1 MKNAHKVLW
10 MEGMFLRPH
19 HFQQADEYVDARLRQ
34 WGALQ
39 RAYNWGFSSL
49 KLDESQLAL
58 GKISLLA
65 ASGIMPDGTTFE
77 FTETDE
83 APPTL
88 EISPS
93 LRSQIITLAIPAY
106 LAGRESVSF
115 DDAPDSLA
123 RYQAFE
129 KEVNDVNALTLGS
142 TTLHCG
148 RLRLR
153 LLPKNELNGE
163 WIAMGVLRVLEKNQ
177 DGVVILDTGYIPPL
191 LNCWAN
197 SLLQRMTSDLY
208 GLLLQRCQQ
217 LSRHLQYNGSSTR
230 DLLQQALL
238 NRFCAQLQHIMHLPQ
253 QAPETLFLIWI
264 SYALEMS
271 SFQVPYTLEG
281 ELPRYNHQDI
291 GGCFTHLLTLLQR
304 NLSIVLEEYVVS
316 LPLTKRLPGLNVA
329 SLPEQMN
336 LSDYHFILAVKSE
349 IEHNAFMAHFP
360 AQIKI
365 APADHIRDLVRLQ
378 LPGIAL
384 HHLAQIPRQLPYQNG
399 FCYFKLALDGE
410 TEQSLRKS
418 GVFAFYVAGEF
429 PSLKMAFWALKRLS
443 DDEEIN
449 R

>member
-19 HFQQADEYVDARLRQ
+19 HFQQADKYVDARLRQ

-65 ASGIMPDGTTFE
+65 ASGIMPDGTAFG

-83 APPTL
+83 APPALT
-88 EISPS
+88 ISTS

-129 KEVNDVNALTLGS
+129 KEVSDVNSLALGS

-148 RLRLR
+148 KLRLR
-153 LLPKNELNGE
+153 LLPENELNGE
-163 WIAMGVLRVLEKNQ
+163 WVAMGVLRVLEKNQ
-177 DGVVILDTGYIPPL
+177 DGTVMLDTGYIPPL

-197 SLLQRMTSDLY
+197 PLLQSMTHDLY
-208 GLLLQRCQQ
+208 GLLLQRSRQ
-217 LSRHLQYNGSSTR
+217 LSRHLQCNSANTC
-230 DLLQQALL
+230 DLLRLALL
-238 NRFCAQLQHIMHLPQ
+238 NRFSAQLQHIMHLPQ

-264 SYALEMS
+264 GYALEMS
-271 SFQVPYTLEG
+271 AFQAPYTLEG
-281 ELPRYNHQDI
+281 ELPRYNHLDT
-291 GGCFTHLLTLLQR
+291 GGCFTRLCTLLQR
-304 NLSIVLEEYVVS
+304 NLSIVLEEHVVP
-316 LPLTKRLPGLNVA
+316 LPLTKRLPGLSVA
-329 SLPEQMN
+329 SLPEQMS
-336 LSDYHFILAVKSE
+336 LDDYHFILVVKSE
-349 IEHNAFMAHFP
+349 MAHDTFMAHFP

-365 APADHIRDLVRLQ
+365 ASADCIRDLVRLQ

-384 HHLAQIPRQLPYQNG
+384 RHQVQIPRQLPYQNG
-399 FCYFKLALDGE
+399 YCYFKLEFDDK
-410 TEQSLRKS
+410 TEQSLEKS
-418 GVFAFYVAGEF
+418 RVFAFYVAGEF
-429 PSLKMAFWALKRLS
+429 PGLKMAFWALKHLP
-443 DDEEIN
+443 DDEDISI
-449 R
+449 